1 LSRLVPVSRGELIR
15 RLKKLG
21 FAGPFPGKR
30 HQYMIRGV
38 TLVIIPNPHHGQ
50 DIHADLIVE
59 ILRKAKISREE
70 WFSVA

>member
-1 LSRLVPVSRGELIR
+1 MSRLVPVSRVEMVR

-21 FAGPFPGKR
+21 FEGPFPGKR
-30 HQYMIRGV
+30 HQHLIRGT

-50 DIHADLIVE
+50 DISADLIAE

>member
-1 LSRLVPVSRGELIR
+1 LSRLVPVSRGELLR

-21 FAGPFPGKR
+21 FVGPFSGKK
-30 HQYMIRGV
+30 HQYMVRETI
-38 TLVIIPNPHHGQ
+38 LIIIPNPHHGQ
-50 DIHADLIVE
+50 DISADLIVE